1 MRDTLQ
7 QALDKHIENIK
18 WLQERLSNGHLT
30 AEQVGIKLRS
40 RSIELGTIA
49 CMPFRDQMPAEPE
62 HQTCGPDCTTHFGM

>member
-7 QALDKHIENIK
+7 RALDKHIENIK

-30 AEQVGIKLRS
+30 PEQVGSKLRS

-49 CMPFRDQMPAEPE
+49 CMPFRDKSEEPE
-62 HQTCGPDCTTHFGM
+62 HQTCGQDCTTHFGM